1 MNFTRKK
8 SVLMVFAIFFIVLES
23 FSGCNSPLAG
33 KSGPFVIT
41 NTTDQTVYVAITQNG
56 ERSVHT
62 LEMGESY
69 ELPLYYYTPSY
80 QAVQSE
86 SSTDIDDRFSFTRGV
101 DYFETLITPST
112 ELGN

>member
-1 MNFTRKK
+1 MNKIL
-8 SVLMVFAIFFIVLES
+8 VLIAALLLFAVAI
-23 FSGCNSPLAG
+23 SGCNSPLAG

-56 ERSVHT
+56 VRSVHT
-62 LEMGESY
+62 LEMGKSY

-101 DYFETLITPST
+101 DYFETKIVMP
-112 ELGN
+112 